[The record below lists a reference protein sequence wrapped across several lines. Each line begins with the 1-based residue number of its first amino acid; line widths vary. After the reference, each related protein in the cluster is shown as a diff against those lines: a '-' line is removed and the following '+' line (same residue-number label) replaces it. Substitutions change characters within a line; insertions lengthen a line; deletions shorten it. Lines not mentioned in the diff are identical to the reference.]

1 MFEDFKNAVLEFY
14 AEKKAKGQL
23 SNNLLKPT
31 KAQLRKEC
39 LLILKHR
46 YLQKDDETIRAFFD
60 PTRKFENHEL
70 SITKFDLEDFK
81 SLQNFFLGQPSIR
94 KEENIKLL
102 AWLINFEPRPYVFGT
117 TYGTVEQ
124 PESTSDSDALE
135 QVATS
140 EIETS
145 PKEVISGEVAII
157 PESKSETFGDVKPS
171 TPWKK
176 IASISLLSILFL
188 SLGILIYSKNES
200 GDSIISDD
208 IISTP
213 KVNIINASNPQKAI
227 EPKPNNIEKKQC
239 MYWND
244 DRYEAIACDQPIT
257 GTSIIPLDQ
266 KKLINFR
273 RIKNLDTINTTHI
286 GKAWYFK
293 IAKDSIVLFTGSGS
307 YPLDTNRILRPL
319 SSYMLNKY
327 ILSKRLL

>member
-1 MFEDFKNAVLEFY
+1 MATFRITPN
-14 AEKKAKGQL
+14 
-23 SNNLLKPT
+23 
-31 KAQLRKEC
+31 
-39 LLILKHR
+39 
-46 YLQKDDETIRAFFD
+46 

-117 TYGTVEQ
+117 NYGTVEQ

-176 IASISLLSILFL
+176 IASISLLSILLL
-188 SLGILIYSKNES
+188 SLGVLIYSKNAIE
-200 GDSIISDD
+200 DLIISDD
-208 IISTP
+208 VINTP
-213 KVNIINASNPQKAI
+213 KVRIINISNPQETIA
-227 EPKPNNIEKKQC
+227 PKPINKEKKQC
-239 MYWND
+239 MYWAND
-244 DRYEAIACDQPIT
+244 QYQAIACDQKIEGALVMEIDIEKLNQLKRIT
-257 GTSIIPLDQ
+257 RPDTLTKRDLGKTWYV
-266 KKLINFR
+266 KINR
-273 RIKNLDTINTTHI
+273 
-286 GKAWYFK
+286 
-293 IAKDSIVLFTGSGS
+293 DSAEFYTANGN

-319 SSYMLNKY
+319 TPYILNKY
-327 ILSKRLL
+327 PSGYNIFKKQ